1 MRGVDCVHPA
11 HEDVHV
17 TAETDEELVE
27 KVRAHIAEAHQDMQ
41 PEQASEIV
49 AQGAYDE

>member
-1 MRGVDCVHPA
+1 MRAVDCIHPS
-11 HEDVHV
+11 HEDMHV
-17 TAETDEELVE
+17 TADTDEELVE
-27 KVRAHIAEAHQDMQ
+27 KVRAHIGEAHPDMA